1 MKKVTVSII
10 TMFTSLALMS
20 PLYAAP
26 PVEMHQGRTYYQQ
39 PELGTAPEE
48 AQLGAQSQLQSESH
62 TAEEI
67 LGMPVV
73 SQDGETLGEIQN
85 ITIDTGTGR
94 INYVTVRQ
102 AGAMGAGAEE
112 GVAVPLEAFEFT
124 DENARLMVDKNT
136 LDNAPKRSVIS
147 DREFQRQLE
156 SHYGV
161 SPAWRD

>member
-1 MKKVTVSII
+1 MI
-10 TMFTSLALMS
+10 TILTSLALLS

-26 PVEMHQGRTYYQQ
+26 PVEMHRGRTYYQE
-39 PELGTAPEE
+39 PELERGLSGSQP
-48 AQLGAQSQLQSESH
+48 QAQSQWQSESH

-73 SQDGETLGEIQN
+73 SQDGENLGEIQN
-85 ITIDTGTGR
+85 ITIDTETGR

-102 AGAMGAGAEE
+102 AGATGVEE
-112 GVAVPLEAFEFT
+112 DVAVPLEAFDFT

-136 LDNAPKRSVIS
+136 LDNAPRRSEIS